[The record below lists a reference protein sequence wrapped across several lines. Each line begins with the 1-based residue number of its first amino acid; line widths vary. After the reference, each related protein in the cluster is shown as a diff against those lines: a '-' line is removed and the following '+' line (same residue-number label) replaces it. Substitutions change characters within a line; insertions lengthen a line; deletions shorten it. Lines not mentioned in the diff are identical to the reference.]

1 MKYRKKNKKP
11 SRGQILDIFICG
23 GVMKEEIKKFI
34 DNLDMTCQED
44 KLILEVIYNY
54 LENNKRD

>member
-1 MKYRKKNKKP
+1 M
-11 SRGQILDIFICG
+11 DIFICG

>member
-1 MKYRKKNKKP
+1 
-11 SRGQILDIFICG
+11 
-23 GVMKEEIKKFI
+23 MKEEIKKFI